1 MFLEVKAKLLNVNL
15 KGGTKKIKFRCFKMI
30 KVQKEVK
37 RNKKRQK
44 KRNKKRQKE
53 RQKKRQNNVNEFLI
67 Y

>member
-37 RNKKRQK
+37 RNKKR
-44 KRNKKRQKE
+44 
-53 RQKKRQNNVNEFLI
+53 
-67 Y
+67 